1 LNTILKRSE
10 YNTAVHQHSDQ
21 LFGYAFRFM
30 RNRED
35 ARDIV
40 QDVFEKLWI
49 NRKKVEFPK
58 SKAWLFTATHN
69 AMINMINKKQR
80 MQFPGDE
87 FIPDTARKDVSFFES
102 GQVVDRAVNILPPIQ
117 RSIILLRDLEGYSY
131 EDIGEILSLTSSQV
145 KVYLF
150 RARNKIKKQ
159 LKGLKELV

>member
-1 LNTILKRSE
+1 
-10 YNTAVHQHSDQ
+10 
-21 LFGYAFRFM
+21 M
-30 RNRED
+30 RNKED

-40 QDVFEKLWI
+40 QDVFEKLWVH
-49 NRKKVEFPK
+49 RKKVEFPK
-58 SKAWLFTATHN
+58 AKAWLFTTAHH

-80 MQFPGDE
+80 IQLPGDE
-87 FIPDTARKDVSFFES
+87 NLPDAVRKEVSLFES
-102 GQVVDRAVNILPPIQ
+102 GEVVDRAVNILPPIQ

-131 EDIGEILSLTSSQV
+131 EEIGEILSLSSSQV

>member
-1 LNTILKRSE
+1 
-10 YNTAVHQHSDQ
+10 
-21 LFGYAFRFM
+21 M

-35 ARDIV
+35 ARDVV
-40 QDVFEKLWI
+40 QDVFEKLWVH
-49 NRKKVEFPK
+49 RKKVEFPK
-58 SKAWLFTATHN
+58 AKAWLFTSAHH
-69 AMINMINKKQR
+69 AMINMINRKQR

-87 FIPDTARKDVSFFES
+87 NLPDSARKEVSFFES
-102 GQVVDRAVNILPPIQ
+102 GQVVERAVNILPPIQ

-131 EDIGEILSLTSSQV
+131 DEIGEILSLSSSQV

>member
-1 LNTILKRSE
+1 LKRSE
-10 YNTAVHQHSDQ
+10 YNSAVHQHTNQ
-21 LFGYAFRFM
+21 LYGFALRFM

-35 ARDIV
+35 ARDVV
-40 QDVFEKLWI
+40 QDVFEKLWVH
-49 NRKKVEFPK
+49 RKKVEFPK
-58 SKAWLFTATHN
+58 AKAWLFTSAHH
-69 AMINMINKKQR
+69 AMINMINRKQR

-87 FIPDTARKDVSFFES
+87 NLPDSARKEVSFFES
-102 GQVVDRAVNILPPIQ
+102 GQVVDRAVNILPPLQ

-131 EDIGEILSLTSSQV
+131 EEIGEILSLSSSQV